1 MGCTNFLSCS
11 LSNDS
16 GVSHM
21 LSTNNSP
28 LVKLFGPKDS
38 KKFTFSSPKIRTIS
52 ASNFGSKDIN
62 VISIINV
69 NDTIEKELFV
79 NLK

>member
-1 MGCTNFLSCS
+1 MGATKFLSCA

-21 LSTNNSP
+21 LSTNYCP

-38 KKFTFSSPKIRTIS
+38 DKFTPINSNIFTINS
-52 ASNFGSKDIN
+52 KEFGSKNIKLIETKFVIKKIN
-62 VISIINV
+62 EIIG
-69 NDTIEKELFV
+69 
-79 NLK
+79 